1 MSPNTIDVFKAWI
14 KLSEDEKRDF
24 IKEVLSF
31 NTLNEKEKQNK
42 IKSLEKN

>member
-1 MSPNTIDVFKAWI
+1 MSPRTVEVFKAWI
-14 KLSEDEKRDF
+14 KLNEDEKRDF

-31 NTLNEKEKQNK
+31 NTLTEKEKQIK